1 MMWSGLDD
9 AKIHK
14 FAAEYDWGADLAE
27 QLTSGLE
34 LAISEIVVS
43 GLEVVIDLMA
53 IEKHTLRFDFDLLGV
68 EESVTYVL
76 ELSDVIGFDKRAL
89 LRKVSDLG
97 DELADLV
104 DASANLVVL
113 AMVVVMVVGAILKV
127 LHSKV
132 NVVDD
137 LTGIELASLK
147 VFDLLSLKSAF
158 ENTINEQGHVQMVHA
173 SRPTGASNTSWIN
186 G

>member
-1 MMWSGLDD
+1 MDD
-9 AKIHK
+9 AEIHK
-14 FAAEYDWGADLAE
+14 FAAKYDRGANLAE

-43 GLEVVIDLMA
+43 GLEVVVNLMA
-53 IEKHTLRFDFDLLGV
+53 IEKHTFRFDFDLLGV

-89 LRKVSDLG
+89 LRDESDLR

-104 DASANLVVL
+104 DASTNLVVG
-113 AMVVVMVVGAILKV
+113 AMGLVVVMVVGTILKV

-132 NVVDD
+132 NVVNDFV
-137 LTGIELASLK
+137 GIELASLE

-158 ENTINEQGHVQMVHA
+158 ENTVNQQGHVQMIHA
-173 SRPTGASNTSWIN
+173 NRPTVASNTSWIN